1 MIQKGKIVSVLGD
14 VVEVEFFGGNL
25 FSGEIL
31 ILEKDPSVKLEVILA
46 KKRNLFLCLSL
57 AKSEYL
63 RRGMNFLRTNS
74 FLKIPVGKELLG
86 RMINFVG
93 EGIDNLTE
101 IKGEKKRVI
110 YQKSPSYVETEL
122 KKELVE
128 TGIKAVDFFAPL
140 LKGGKIG
147 IFGGAGLGK
156 TVLLSELMYNLIT
169 KEKGVLV
176 FAGIGERIR
185 EGAELYEI
193 LKKMNVLKSSV
204 LVFGQMNEPA
214 AVRFKVGL
222 TATTIAEYFRDI
234 EKKDVFFFVDNI
246 YRFLQAGNELSTL
259 LGNIPSEGGYQATL
273 DSEIGQ
279 LQERLV
285 ATKEGGC
292 ITSIEAIYVPAD
304 DMTDPAVQ
312 AVMPYFDSI
321 VIFSRDVYQRG
332 RLPAI
337 DLLSSSSSLI
347 NPDFL
352 GKEHYFTLL
361 EARKVL
367 ERQKELQRIVDL
379 IGETELSFED
389 RILYHRARKI
399 TNFMSQDFSV
409 VADQTGKAGKF
420 VKREKTVQ
428 MVKRILEGD
437 FDRIEDEKFL
447 FIGGWE
453 DLKK

>member
-1 MIQKGKIVSVLGD
+1 MIQKGKILSVLGN
-14 VVEVEFFGGNL
+14 VVEVEFFGGGL

-31 ILEKDPSVKLEVILA
+31 ILEKDPSMKLEVISA
-46 KKRNLFLCLSL
+46 KKKNVFICLSL
-57 AKSEYL
+57 TKSEKL
-63 RRGMNFLRTNS
+63 NRGMTLLRTNS
-74 FLKIPVGKELLG
+74 FLRAPVGKELLG
-86 RMINFVG
+86 RMINFMG
-93 EGIDNLTE
+93 KNIDNLAV
-101 IKGEKKRVI
+101 IKTKKERVI

-156 TVLLSELMYNLIT
+156 TVLLSELMYNLVT
-169 KEKGVLV
+169 KERGVIV

-193 LKKMNVLKSSV
+193 LKKMGVLESSV

-222 TATTIAEYFRDI
+222 TAATIAEYFRDV
-234 EKKDVFFFVDNI
+234 ERKNVFFFVDNI
-246 YRFLQAGNELSTL
+246 YRFLQAGNELATL

-273 DSEIGQ
+273 DTEIGQ

-285 ATKEGGC
+285 ATKEGC

-304 DMTDPAVQ
+304 DLTDPAVQ
-312 AVMPYFDSI
+312 AVMPYFDST
-321 VIFSRDVYQRG
+321 VIFSRDIYQQG

-352 GKEHYFTLL
+352 GKDHYFTFL

-389 RILYHRARKI
+389 RVLYHRAKKI
-399 TNFMSQDFSV
+399 TNFMTQDFFV
-409 VADQTGKAGKF
+409 VSDQTGRPGKF
-420 VKREKTVQ
+420 VRKEKTVEG
-428 MVKRILEGD
+428 VKRILKGD
-437 FDRIEDEKFL
+437 FDRVEDEKFL
-447 FIGGWE
+447 FIGDLE
-453 DLKK
+453 DLKR

>member
-1 MIQKGKIVSVLGD
+1 MKS
-14 VVEVEFFGGNL
+14 FCC
-25 FSGEIL
+25 FSWI
-31 ILEKDPSVKLEVILA
+31 
-46 KKRNLFLCLSL
+46 
-57 AKSEYL
+57 
-63 RRGMNFLRTNS
+63 
-74 FLKIPVGKELLG
+74 
-86 RMINFVG
+86 
-93 EGIDNLTE
+93 
-101 IKGEKKRVI
+101 
-110 YQKSPSYVETEL
+110 
-122 KKELVE
+122 
-128 TGIKAVDFFAPL
+128 
-140 LKGGKIG
+140 
-147 IFGGAGLGK
+147 
-156 TVLLSELMYNLIT
+156 IT
-169 KEKGVLV
+169 KIFNKS
-176 FAGIGERIR
+176 IRIIWIWKR
-185 EGAELYEI
+185 S
-193 LKKMNVLKSSV
+193 N
-204 LVFGQMNEPA
+204 
-214 AVRFKVGL
+214 
-222 TATTIAEYFRDI
+222 FRDI